1 MSQSALT
8 NPTPSSPRG
17 AEAGSALRAPASR
30 VPRFADAAVTRA
42 RLSLVGPSR
51 NESPLG
57 PFVILLFVL
66 MVGGVA
72 GLLAFNTS
80 MQQNS
85 FKATSLEKQ
94 ASALTAKQQSLQIDL
109 ADLSDPQA
117 LAVRAKALGMVLPV
131 DPAFI
136 RLSDGRVL
144 GDPQPATPDAAMR
157 INPLPAA
164 KPKVLAPAP
173 KVIKVHAHPPRGTDR
188 PVQSVTDDRTKPRK
202 KTDGGQ
208 Q

>member
-1 MSQSALT
+1 MSQSAPI
-8 NPTPSSPRG
+8 NPVPINPEGAAGGSPQ
-17 AEAGSALRAPASR
+17 RAPGTR
-30 VPRFADAAVTRA
+30 VPRFADAALTRA

-51 NESPLG
+51 SETPLA
-57 PFVILLFVL
+57 PFVVLLFVL
-66 MVGGVA
+66 LVGGVA

-80 MQQNS
+80 MQQAS
-85 FKATSLEKQ
+85 FKATGLEKQ
-94 ASALTAKQQSLQIDL
+94 ASALSAQQQSLQIDL
-109 ADLSDPQA
+109 ANLDDPQA
-117 LAVRAKALGMVLPV
+117 LAVRAKALGMVTPA

-144 GDPQPATPDAAMR
+144 GDPQPATPDGAMR

-188 PVQSVTDDRTKPRK
+188 PVQSVTHDQHKQSK
-202 KTDGGQ
+202 ANGGQ